1 MGGSSDS
8 IAFTTESIEEST
20 MIGWVNDIEKLTR
33 ENTNFR
39 TVIYTGEH
47 SQLTVMSV
55 PPGGEIGW
63 EAHGHLD
70 QFLRIEQGQGRLDL
84 GTTEDAVDE
93 SQDVEDDWAFII
105 PAGTWHNVVNTGDE
119 DLKVYSI
126 YSPPE
131 HPDGT
136 VHRTKAEA
144 DADEHDH

>member
-1 MGGSSDS
+1 
-8 IAFTTESIEEST
+8 
-20 MIGWVNDIEKLTR
+20 MIGWVDDIEKLTL

-39 TVIYTGEH
+39 TVIYTGGH

-55 PPGGEIGW
+55 PRGGEIGW
-63 EAHGHLD
+63 EAHDHLD

-93 SQDVEDDWAFII
+93 SHDVGDDWAFII
-105 PAGTWHNVVNTGDE
+105 PAGTWHNVVNTGDQ